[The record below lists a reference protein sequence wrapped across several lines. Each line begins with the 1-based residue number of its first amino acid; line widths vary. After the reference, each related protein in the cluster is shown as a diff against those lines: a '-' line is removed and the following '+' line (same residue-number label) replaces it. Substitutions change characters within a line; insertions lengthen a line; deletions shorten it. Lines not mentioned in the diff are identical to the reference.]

1 MNGSAAAAAPGPA
14 LDGRVV
20 MVTGAHGGLGAAAA
34 HACARAGATVVLLGR
49 KVPRLNRVYDAI
61 ARDPSGLPEPV
72 NYPFDLSGAE
82 YGDYV
87 ELADRVGAQLGRL
100 DGILHCAAEFPGLTP
115 LEHTEP
121 GHFARALHVDLTARW
136 WLTQACLPLLRG
148 APDAAVV
155 FVLDDDVPAAY
166 RGAYG
171 IAQHGQRALLD
182 TLHAEHASGP
192 MRFHGLRPGPMRT
205 PLRARAHVSDDDRRA
220 RDPAVAAEACV
231 ALFSSAGAAHRGLVL
246 GPAP

>member
-1 MNGSAAAAAPGPA
+1 
-14 LDGRVV
+14 

-34 HACARAGATVVLLGR
+34 HACASAGATVVLLGR
-49 KVPRLNRVYDAI
+49 KIPKLNRVYDAI
-61 ARDPSGLPEPV
+61 VRDPSGLPEPV

-82 YGDYV
+82 YGDYM
-87 ELADRVGAQLGRL
+87 ELAGRIGAQLGRL

-115 LEHTEP
+115 LEHTDP

-148 APDAAVV
+148 SPDAAVV

-182 TLHAEHASGP
+182 TLHAEHASGTV
-192 MRFHGLRPGPMRT
+192 RFQGLRPGPMRT

-231 ALFSSAGAAHRGLVL
+231 VLLSSAGAAHRGLVL
-246 GPAP
+246 DPAP